1 VLTKLCGVVFTIEKV
16 IRKYITVTGIVQ
28 GVGFRPFVY
37 KIACDNNLNGWV
49 SNSSRGVYI
58 DVEGRDGD
66 ILSFIQKLKSS
77 PPKLSK
83 IDEVVIEHRGI
94 INYKG
99 FEIRHSEKEE
109 NAMTYI
115 SPDIGVCEDCL
126 TDIRDSKNKR
136 YRYAFTNCT
145 NCGPRFSIIK
155 KLPYDRLVTTM
166 NEFKMCDE
174 CHEEYRNP
182 LNRRFHAQPN
192 ACKECGPKL
201 KLINNKG
208 EKVYCKDEIKETI
221 KLIRE
226 GKIIAIKGIGGFHL
240 ACDGKNEEAIQSL
253 RGKKHRPRKP
263 LALMMKDIETVRK
276 YCYLSEKEEGILK
289 SSKGPIVLLNK
300 RREKLPINISPNNK
314 CLGVMLPYTPLHYLL
329 FEDDIEVLVMTSAN
343 AAGLPMV
350 YKNCEALDNLSSVV
364 DYFLLHNREIH
375 IPVDDSIVKVILNE
389 ERVIRS
395 SRGYAP
401 IYIKQKGIKDI
412 LACGSHLKNT
422 FALSKNENIILSPYI
437 GDMENIETYNN
448 FEKNVNHIGDM
459 YNIKPKIIAYDMH
472 PNYWCTEYV
481 EKQNTI
487 NIEVQHHH
495 AHIVSCMIENN
506 IKEKVIGIAYDGVG
520 YGIDGAIWGG
530 EFLICNHKNFE
541 RIAHLNYVQMPGGDA
556 ATKEPWK
563 MAVSYIYQAYKTST
577 CDILKDDVSNLI
589 NQDNCEDINV
599 MYENMRKVLKGKNIK
614 SAIAMIKNN
623 INSPKCSSMGRL
635 FDAVSGMLGFLGGV
649 TFEGE
654 AAILLENIADEN
666 EKGSY
671 DYEITYQDKDY
682 IINTSKIIQEIIH
695 DINNGVGFDIIS
707 KRFHN
712 TVIDFTVKMCSILRE
727 TLNINKVVLSG
738 GVFQNEIILKGI
750 YEKLNYEGFEV
761 YTHKSI
767 PCNDSGICLGQIV
780 IANSKFKEE

>member
-1 VLTKLCGVVFTIEKV
+1 MVTIEKV
-16 IRKYITVTGIVQ
+16 IRKYVTVTGIVQ

-58 DVEGRDGD
+58 DVEGRERD
-66 ILSFIQKLKSS
+66 ILRFIQKLKTS

-83 IDEVVIEHRGI
+83 IDEVFIEHREVV
-94 INYKG
+94 NYKD
-99 FEIRHSEKEE
+99 FKICHSEREE

-126 TDIRDSKNKR
+126 KDIRNSENKR

-155 KLPYDRLVTTM
+155 KLPYDRAVTTM
-166 NEFKMCDE
+166 NEFQMCDE
-174 CHEEYRNP
+174 CYEEYVDP

-201 KLINNKG
+201 GLINNKG
-208 EKVYCKDEIKETI
+208 ERIYCNDEIKETI
-221 KLIRE
+221 KLIKE

-240 ACDGKNEEAIQSL
+240 ACDGKNEEAIKLL
-253 RGKKHRPRKP
+253 RGRKNRPKKP
-263 LALMMKDIETVRK
+263 LELMMKDVETVKK
-276 YCYLSEKEEGILK
+276 YCHLSEKEESILK
-289 SSKGPIVLLNK
+289 DNKRPIVLLNK
-300 RREKLPINISPNNK
+300 SNRILPANIAPNNK
-314 CLGVMLPYTPLHYLL
+314 CLGVMLPYTPLHFIL

-343 AAGLPMV
+343 TSGLPIV
-350 YKNCEALDNLSSVV
+350 YENLQALEELRNIA
-364 DYFLLHNREIH
+364 DYFLFHNREIY
-375 IPVDDSIVKVILNE
+375 IPVDDSVVRVILDE
-389 ERVIRS
+389 ERIIRS

-401 IYIKQKGIKDI
+401 IYIKQKGIKNI

-422 FALSKNENIILSPYI
+422 FAISKNENIVVSPYI
-437 GDMENIETYNN
+437 GDMESMETYVN
-448 FEKNVNHIGDM
+448 FEKNVEHIRGI
-459 YNIKPKIIAYDMH
+459 YNIRPKIIAYDMH
-472 PNYWCTEYV
+472 PNYWCREYV
-481 EKQNTI
+481 EKQNAI
-487 NIEVQHHH
+487 NIAVQHHH
-495 AHIVSCMIENN
+495 AHIVSCMVENN

-520 YGIDGAIWGG
+520 YGTDGQIWGG
-530 EFLICNHKNFE
+530 EFITCDYKAFE
-541 RIAHLNYVQMPGGDA
+541 RIAHLKYVSMPGGDS

-563 MAVSYIYQAYKTST
+563 MAASYIYEAYKNSTSRAL
-577 CDILKDDVSNLI
+577 ISNEDSLI
-589 NQDNCEDINV
+589 TKNCVEDINIIQG
-599 MYENMRKVLKGKNIK
+599 NIPKVLKDNNIK
-614 SAIAMIKNN
+614 SIIGMIKNN
-623 INSPKCSSMGRL
+623 VNSPKCSSMGRL
-635 FDAVSGMLGFLGGV
+635 FDGVSGMLGFLGKV

-654 AAILLENIADEN
+654 AAILLENMANEN

-671 DYEITYQDKDY
+671 DYEIKCQDEGY
-682 IINTSKIIQEIIH
+682 IINTSKIIRGIIN
-695 DINNGVGFDIIS
+695 DINSGVNHGIIS

-727 TLNINKVVLSG
+727 ALNINKVVLSG

-750 YEKLNYEGFEV
+750 YVELSYKGFEV

-780 IANSKFKEE
+780 IANAKFKED

>member
-1 VLTKLCGVVFTIEKV
+1 MVIIEEVV
-16 IRKYITVTGIVQ
+16 RKYVTVTGIVQ

-58 DVEGRDGD
+58 DVEGRERD
-66 ILSFIQKLKSS
+66 ILSFIQKLKTS

-83 IDEVVIEHRGI
+83 IDEVFIENREVE
-94 INYKG
+94 NYKD
-99 FEIRHSEKEE
+99 FKICPSEREE

-126 TDIRDSKNKR
+126 RDIRNSENKR

-155 KLPYDRLVTTM
+155 KLPYDRAVTTM
-166 NEFKMCDE
+166 NEFQMCDE
-174 CHEEYRNP
+174 CYGEYVDP

-192 ACKECGPKL
+192 ACIECGPKL
-201 KLINNKG
+201 ELINNKG
-208 EKVYCKDEIKETI
+208 ERIYLGDEVKETI
-221 KLIRE
+221 KLIKE

-240 ACDGKNEEAIQSL
+240 ACDGKNQEAIKLL
-253 RGKKHRPRKP
+253 RDRKNRPKKP
-263 LALMMKDIETVRK
+263 LALMMKDSETVKK
-276 YCYLSEKEEGILK
+276 YCHLSEKEESILK
-289 SSKGPIVLLNK
+289 DDKRPIVLLSK
-300 RREKLPINISPNNK
+300 REENLPINIAPNNK

-329 FEDDIEVLVMTSAN
+329 FEYDIEVLVMTSAN
-343 AAGLPMV
+343 VVGLPMV
-350 YKNCEALDNLSSVV
+350 YKNSEALDKLSSVV
-364 DYFLLHNREIH
+364 DYFLLHNRDVH
-375 IPVDDSIVKVILNE
+375 IPVDDSVVKVILNE
-389 ERVIRS
+389 EMVIRS

-401 IYIKQKGIKDI
+401 IYIKQKEIRDI
-412 LACGSHLKNT
+412 LACGSQLKNT
-422 FALSKNENIILSPYI
+422 FALSKNENIIVSPYI

-448 FEKNVNHIGDM
+448 FEKNVEHIKGI

-472 PNYWCTEYV
+472 PNYWCREYV

-487 NIEVQHHH
+487 NMEVQHHH
-495 AHIVSCMIENN
+495 AHIVSCMVENN

-520 YGIDGAIWGG
+520 YGIDGTIWGG
-530 EFLICNHKNFE
+530 EFIICDYKDFK
-541 RIAHLNYVQMPGGDA
+541 RITHLNYAQMPGGDA

-563 MAVSYIYQAYKTST
+563 MAVSYIYEAYKNSGSRALISDEDTLIT
-577 CDILKDDVSNLI
+577 KNYVEDSNI
-589 NQDNCEDINV
+589 TQ
-599 MYENMRKVLKGKNIK
+599 ENIPKVLKDNNIK
-614 SAIAMIKNN
+614 SIIAMIKNN

-635 FDAVSGMLGFLGGV
+635 FDAVSAMLGFLGKV

-654 AAILLENIADEN
+654 AAILLENMANEN

-671 DYEITYQDKDY
+671 DYEIKCQDEGY
-682 IINTSKIIQEIIH
+682 IINTSEIIREIIN
-695 DINNGVGFDIIS
+695 DINSEVHHGIIS

-712 TVIDFTVKMCSILRE
+712 TVIDFTVNMCSILRDA
-727 TLNINKVVLSG
+727 LNINKVVLSG

-750 YEKLNYEGFEV
+750 YGKLNHKGFEV

-767 PCNDSGICLGQIV
+767 PCNDSGICVGQIV
-780 IANSKFKEE
+780 IANAKFKEE